1 MLRLLRPRKPANG
14 IEAEVLPHLDALY
27 GYALYLTRNR
37 TEAEELTQDAIL
49 KAIAAFA
56 QYQAGTNC
64 RAWLFRILH
73 NTWLNK
79 LRKRHVEIE
88 LSDAATADLEQREDA
103 AAFVRS
109 NPSPEDSLVSQMSR
123 TRVREAVESLPPD
136 FRSVVVLA
144 DLEEFAYREIADILA
159 IPIGTVMSRLHRGRR
174 LLRVR
179 LMDTARELGLV
190 GESLDDQVDDGAG
203 ADNVMQLSS
212 RRRKVAEGESSEEQ
226 P

>member
-1 MLRLLRPRKPANG
+1 
-14 IEAEVLPHLDALY
+14 LY

-37 TEAEELTQDAIL
+37 TEAEELTQESML
-49 KAIAAFA
+49 KAVAAFA
-56 QYQAGTNC
+56 QYQTGTNC

-88 LSDAATADLEQREDA
+88 LSDATALDLEQREDSR
-103 AAFVRS
+103 AFVRS
-109 NPSPEDSLVSQMSR
+109 NASPEESLVSQMSR
-123 TRVREAVESLPPD
+123 TRVREAVDSLPPD

-144 DLEEFAYREIADILA
+144 DLEEFAYREIADILS

-179 LMDTARELGLV
+179 LMDMALELGLV
-190 GESLDDQVDDGAG
+190 EREPAEEVEDDHAG
-203 ADNVMQLSS
+203 LDNVTSLSA
-212 RRRKVAEGESSEEQ
+212 RRRKAAEGESSEEQ